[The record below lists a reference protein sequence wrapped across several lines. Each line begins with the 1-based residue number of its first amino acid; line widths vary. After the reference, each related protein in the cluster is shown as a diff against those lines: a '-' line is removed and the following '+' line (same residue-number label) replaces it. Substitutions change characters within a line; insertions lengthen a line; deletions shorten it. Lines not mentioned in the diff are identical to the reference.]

1 MHSVTINKERPDFRV
16 FIDLLFGPDR
26 NVDTDG
32 DSYIVNSRTWTYLYI
47 SDRESESPHIEIYSN
62 KDNPDIFEVH
72 SESNQLETVAALYL
86 FLYCGSEIK
95 NGKQSLSEIDVNKL
109 KEQYV
114 SNIERAKNA
123 IWHSSSNENPHPNL
137 TKNL

>member
-1 MHSVTINKERPDFRV
+1 MYSVTIEKDRPDYRV
-16 FIDLLFGPDR
+16 FIDLLFGPGR

-47 SDRESESPHIEIYSN
+47 SDRESDSPHLEICSN
-62 KDNPDIFEVH
+62 KNNSNIFEVQ

-95 NGKQSLSEIDVNKL
+95 NGIHSLRDIDVNKL
-109 KEQYV
+109 KGQYV
-114 SNIERAKNA
+114 SNIERAENA
-123 IWHSSSNENPHPNL
+123 IWHSSSNENPYPNL
-137 TKNL
+137 AKNL